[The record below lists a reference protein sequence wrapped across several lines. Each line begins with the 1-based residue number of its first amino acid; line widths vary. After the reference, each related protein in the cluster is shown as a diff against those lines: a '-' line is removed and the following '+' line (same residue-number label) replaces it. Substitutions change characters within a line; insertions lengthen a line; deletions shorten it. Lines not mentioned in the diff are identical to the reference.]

1 VTGADDPTGAFFDRL
16 TRRGHDPLLEH
27 ANGAVRFDIT
37 DGGRTD
43 RWLVTI
49 DHGDVS
55 AARADAGG
63 TCVVYADRDVFN
75 GMVTGEVNGMAAML
89 RGAIRFDG
97 DMELIVLV
105 RRLFPGRPAAATKG
119 VRA

>member
-1 VTGADDPTGAFFDRL
+1 VTGASDPTGAFFERL
-16 TRRGHDPLLEH
+16 THYGHDPSLEQ
-27 ANGAVRFDIT
+27 AKGAVRFDIT

-55 AARADAGG
+55 AAPAEAGG
-63 TCVVYADRDVFN
+63 TCVVYADRDLFN
-75 GMVTGEVNGMAAML
+75 GIVTGKVNGMAAML

-97 DMELIVLV
+97 DMELVVLL
-105 RRLFPGRPAAATKG
+105 RRLFPGRPQTVAKEG
-119 VRA
+119 RA